1 MIIHITRLV
10 NHKRDRWLIKKIKIN
25 VKMFEKKGHQLFLI
39 KLKMTKHFDSFL
51 FTVTKVDDYFLFF
64 ESLSQKKFDWG

>member
-1 MIIHITRLV
+1 ML
-10 NHKRDRWLIKKIKIN
+10 KCLK
-25 VKMFEKKGHQLFLI
+25 KKGHQLFLI

-64 ESLSQKKFDWG
+64 ESLSQKKFD